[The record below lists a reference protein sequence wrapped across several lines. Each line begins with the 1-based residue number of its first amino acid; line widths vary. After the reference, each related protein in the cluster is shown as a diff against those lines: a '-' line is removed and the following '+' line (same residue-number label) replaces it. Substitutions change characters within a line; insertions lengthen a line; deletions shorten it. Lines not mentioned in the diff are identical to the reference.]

1 MTGAG
6 AAWCQSTESFDC
18 LLQAEHDKLTT
29 TGIKL
34 HPQDVQGP
42 VIWQVYFKNPTLL
55 IRAKYIAEAFIKM
68 MQTEPNLSSLLQS
81 AEMN

>member
-29 TGIKL
+29 TGIKHKTSSSRCTGACNSTCL
-34 HPQDVQGP
+34 FQ
-42 VIWQVYFKNPTLL
+42 K
-55 IRAKYIAEAFIKM
+55 FINQSKIHCRSIH
-68 MQTEPNLSSLLQS
+68 QNNTEQNLSSLLQS
-81 AEMN
+81 AEMD